1 MTSAPETESPE
12 SSEPSAS
19 PAAPVADPPPARK
32 PLTLFAALTGLL
44 AMVCALALP
53 FAPVSVNEP
62 RVIWPKDPAR
72 PESTLL
78 NLTAYRPLALDVTVT
93 CAVARQAQA
102 TGPTGPAGAVV
113 LATVEPNWPLSTDEG
128 MVVTAQNDRLQV
140 RTMGRVLVDDP
151 LAGACT
157 YTISGTGSGRPE
169 YQGETPD
176 PLDPTVPDLT
186 RLAGPDDA
194 VLIVSRDGTELARAT
209 APLLPS
215 VDMLTTSVTAVPP
228 GALRVTLDVDDEF
241 TSSPTPV
248 KRVLIGLLLVMLLAT
263 AVLLVRADLDDD
275 DRPDRRRWGRPRVV
289 DAVVLLVIGF
299 WTLVAP
305 ATDDDGYYAAMARN
319 SRISGAVGNYY
330 QLYDQNFT
338 PFTWFYYVL
347 GWWQGVVGNAPV
359 LQRLLAVAFGLITW
373 VVLRRFVADA
383 MVETAPDR
391 PWMHSACYAML
402 AAVFLAWWLPQDMGV
417 RPEGVVCVCA
427 AAAMHAV
434 LVASRRKRLA
444 VAWLAFALAGLGFA
458 AHPTGF
464 TLLAPLLAGLPLLW
478 RLVAVPGAA
487 MATTLRAL
495 AVVSGGM
502 VAPLLAFAD
511 GGLRDFLRGQQIFL
525 SIQAQESWATEIQR
539 YSFLL
544 SQIPM
549 GNYAKRAAVLLCL
562 VSLAWFAVLAGAA
575 RMRRVQLPVTLW
587 LSGST
592 TALAFAA
599 LWLTPSKWTHH
610 FGALAGVGSA
620 FLALFVVLAVPTVRS
635 VLGMWQPPFGLVA
648 GVVGSYVLAIALSW
662 HGPNQW
668 PYAWL
673 DGVRRPTF
681 TPAIKHV
688 LLDSPLLWLLVLVV
702 VVGVLVASSR
712 VLGSRDPRLNV
723 LRAVPILVAISLVGT
738 TVYTV
743 YTFGLAAAQGVPR
756 SSLWAQSLA
765 DPTASRCAAA
775 AGTEV
780 LDPFTAVP
788 LEEAPGL
795 PAPPPATGFVAG
807 GGYYAGNRPQGVA
820 AGRVWGSLVARD
832 GAAAERTEGQV
843 TTAWYALPDR
853 TAGTVTVIA
862 AGSLADGV
870 TLTAEYGRRSGDTV
884 EPAGTEELTDA
895 AHDASWRTRTLTPS
909 AGADVVRLVGIDASG
924 AIHGWLAF
932 SAPVVARPV
941 TLAAFLPRAA
951 PVALG
956 WPLAFGWP
964 CQRQPGIV
972 NGITEPAAFGVL
984 WGAKGALSGF
994 SDGAWQPSRGGAF
1007 AQVSRSQSVLE
1018 LATVQPVDPNVQ
1030 VAVFASPLGRDRY
1043 TLMERRRTE
1052 AGASTTTGSRTG
1064 G

>member
-1 MTSAPETESPE
+1 M
-12 SSEPSAS
+12 
-19 PAAPVADPPPARK
+19 
-32 PLTLFAALTGLL
+32 
-44 AMVCALALP
+44 
-53 FAPVSVNEP
+53 
-62 RVIWPKDPAR
+62 
-72 PESTLL
+72 
-78 NLTAYRPLALDVTVT
+78 
-93 CAVARQAQA
+93 
-102 TGPTGPAGAVV
+102 
-113 LATVEPNWPLSTDEG
+113 
-128 MVVTAQNDRLQV
+128 
-140 RTMGRVLVDDP
+140 
-151 LAGACT
+151 
-157 YTISGTGSGRPE
+157 
-169 YQGETPD
+169 
-176 PLDPTVPDLT
+176 PDLT

-194 VLIVSRDGTELARAT
+194 VLTVSRDGTELARAT

-241 TSSPTPV
+241 TSSPTPL

-289 DAVVLLVIGF
+289 DAVVPLVIGF

-373 VVLRRFVADA
+373 VLLRRFAADA

-391 PWMHSACYAML
+391 PWVRSACHAML

-427 AAAMHAV
+427 AAAMYAV
-434 LVASRRKRLA
+434 LVASRRERLA

-495 AVVSGGM
+495 AVASGGM

-620 FLALFVVLAVPTVRS
+620 FLALFLVLAVPTMRS
-635 VLGMWQPPFGLVA
+635 VLGMWRPPFGLVA

-681 TPAIKHV
+681 TPAIKHL

-712 VLGSRDPRLNV
+712 VVGTRDPRLNV

-820 AGRVWGSLVARD
+820 AGRVWGSLVARRRGVGRAHRGSGHHLLVHAPGPDGGDGHRDRRRQPGRRRHADGRVRAPVGGHGRAGRHRGAHRRRARRVVADPHPHPVGGRGRRAAGGGGRLGRDPRLAGVLRAGRRPARDARRLPAARRTRRAGLAAGVRLAVSTPARDRQRDHRAGRVRGAVGREGRAVGLLGRRVAALPRRRVRPGLPLAVGAGAGHGATGRPERAGGRVRQPPGPGPLHADGTAADRGGCVDGDGPADRRLSRSGTAYGRSVISPPRPVSFRPDPGSRGTVGRARLVLAVGLLSALAALAFPFAPVRQPEVTYTWTPVDGTAVALPLMPYQPVELTATIGCAAARSGRPPALD
-832 GAAAERTEGQV
+832 GAAA
-843 TTAWYALPDR
+843 
-853 TAGTVTVIA
+853 
-862 AGSLADGV
+862 
-870 TLTAEYGRRSGDTV
+870 
-884 EPAGTEELTDA
+884 
-895 AHDASWRTRTLTPS
+895 
-909 AGADVVRLVGIDASG
+909 
-924 AIHGWLAF
+924 
-932 SAPVVARPV
+932 ARPV
-941 TLAAFLPRAA
+941 GTAAR
-951 PVALG
+951 
-956 WPLAFGWP
+956 
-964 CQRQPGIV
+964 R
-972 NGITEPAAFGVL
+972 PAAGRHV
-984 WGAKGALSGF
+984 
-994 SDGAWQPSRGGAF
+994 RGGAGHERGRRPGDR
-1007 AQVSRSQSVLE
+1007 AAATRRAARSRSGPTPRPPS
-1018 LATVQPVDPNVQ
+1018 
-1030 VAVFASPLGRDRY
+1030 SPWTARPC
-1043 TLMERRRTE
+1043 
-1052 AGASTTTGSRTG
+1052 
-1064 G
+1064 

>member
-1 MTSAPETESPE
+1 MPPV
-12 SSEPSAS
+12 AS
-19 PAAPVADPPPARK
+19 PPSARK

-140 RTMGRVLVDDP
+140 RAMGRVLVDDP

-169 YQGETPD
+169 YQGENPD

-194 VLIVSRDGTELARAT
+194 VLTVSRDGTELARAT

-215 VDMLTTSVTAVPP
+215 VDMLTTSVTSVPP

-241 TSSPTPV
+241 TSSPTPL

-289 DAVVLLVIGF
+289 DAVVPLVIGF

-373 VVLRRFVADA
+373 ALLRRFAADA

-391 PWMHSACYAML
+391 PWVRSACHAML

-427 AAAMHAV
+427 AAAMYAV
-434 LVASRRKRLA
+434 LVASRRERLA

-495 AVVSGGM
+495 AVASGGM

-620 FLALFVVLAVPTVRS
+620 FLALFLVLAVPTMRS
-635 VLGMWQPPFGLVA
+635 VLGMWRPPFGLVA

-712 VLGSRDPRLNV
+712 VVGTRDPRLNV

-832 GAAAERTEGQV
+832 GASAERTEGQV
-843 TTAWYALPDR
+843 TTSWYTLPDR

-884 EPAGTEELTDA
+884 EAAGTEELTDA

-909 AGADVVRLVGIDASG
+909 SGADVVRLVGVDASG

-941 TLAAFLPRAA
+941 TLADFLPRAA

-994 SDGAWQPSRGGAF
+994 SDGAFQPSRGGAF

-1030 VAVFASPLGRDRY
+1030 VVVFGSPLGRDRY

-1052 AGASTTTGSRTG
+1052 AGASTATGPRTG

>member
-1 MTSAPETESPE
+1 M
-12 SSEPSAS
+12 
-19 PAAPVADPPPARK
+19 
-32 PLTLFAALTGLL
+32 LFAGLTGLL

-113 LATVEPNWPLSTDEG
+113 LATVEPNWPLSPDEG

-140 RTMGRVLVDDP
+140 RAMGRVLVDDP

-194 VLIVSRDGTELARAT
+194 VLTVSRDGTELARAT

-215 VDMLTTSVTAVPP
+215 VDMLSTSVTAVPP

-241 TSSPTPV
+241 TSSPTPL

-275 DRPDRRRWGRPRVV
+275 GRPDRRGWGRPRVV
-289 DAVVLLVIGF
+289 DAVVPLVIGF

-373 VVLRRFVADA
+373 ALLRRFAADA
-383 MVETAPDR
+383 MAEAAPDR
-391 PWMHSACYAML
+391 PRMRSACHVML

-427 AAAMHAV
+427 AASMYAV
-434 LVASRRKRLA
+434 LVASRRERLA

-487 MATTLRAL
+487 MATALRAL
-495 AVVSGGM
+495 AVASGGM

-575 RMRRVQLPVTLW
+575 RMRRVQLPVALW

-620 FLALFVVLAVPTVRS
+620 FLALFLVLAVPTVRS
-635 VLGMWQPPFGLVA
+635 VLGMWRPPFGLVA

-712 VLGSRDPRLNV
+712 VVGSRDPRLNV

-832 GAAAERTEGQV
+832 GASAERTEGQV
-843 TTAWYALPDR
+843 TTSWYTLPDR

-862 AGSLADGV
+862 AGSLADGI

-895 AHDASWRTRTLTPS
+895 AHDPSWRTPTLTPS
-909 AGADVVRLVGIDASG
+909 AGADVVRLVGVDASG

-994 SDGAWQPSRGGAF
+994 SDGAFQPSRGGAF

-1030 VAVFASPLGRDRY
+1030 VDVFGSPLGRDRY

-1052 AGASTTTGSRTG
+1052 AGASTATGPRTG

>member
-1 MTSAPETESPE
+1 MTSAPETERPD

-32 PLTLFAALTGLL
+32 PLMLFAGLTGLL

-113 LATVEPNWPLSTDEG
+113 LATVEPNWPLSPDEG

-140 RTMGRVLVDDP
+140 RAMGRVLVDDP

-194 VLIVSRDGTELARAT
+194 VLTVSRDGTELARAT

-215 VDMLTTSVTAVPP
+215 VDMLSTSVTAVPP

-241 TSSPTPV
+241 TSSPTPL

-275 DRPDRRRWGRPRVV
+275 GRPDRRWWGRPRVV
-289 DAVVLLVIGF
+289 DAVVPLVIGF
-299 WTLVAP
+299 WTLVSP

-373 VVLRRFVADA
+373 ALLRRFAADA
-383 MVETAPDR
+383 MAEAAPDR
-391 PWMHSACYAML
+391 PRVRSACHVML

-427 AAAMHAV
+427 AASMYAV
-434 LVASRRKRLA
+434 LVASRRERLA

-487 MATTLRAL
+487 MATALRAL
-495 AVVSGGM
+495 AVASGGM

-592 TALAFAA
+592 TALTFAA

-610 FGALAGVGSA
+610 FGALAGVGTA
-620 FLALFVVLAVPTVRS
+620 FLALFLALAVPTVRS
-635 VLGMWQPPFGLVA
+635 VLGMWRLPYGLVA
-648 GVVGSYVLAIALSW
+648 AAAGSYVLAIALSW

-673 DGVRRPTF
+673 DGVRRPMF
-681 TPAIKHV
+681 TPAIKRLV
-688 LLDSPLLWLLVLVV
+688 LDSPL
-702 VVGVLVASSR
+702 
-712 VLGSRDPRLNV
+712 
-723 LRAVPILVAISLVGT
+723 
-738 TVYTV
+738 
-743 YTFGLAAAQGVPR
+743 
-756 SSLWAQSLA
+756 
-765 DPTASRCAAA
+765 
-775 AGTEV
+775 
-780 LDPFTAVP
+780 
-788 LEEAPGL
+788 
-795 PAPPPATGFVAG
+795 
-807 GGYYAGNRPQGVA
+807 
-820 AGRVWGSLVARD
+820 
-832 GAAAERTEGQV
+832 
-843 TTAWYALPDR
+843 
-853 TAGTVTVIA
+853 
-862 AGSLADGV
+862 
-870 TLTAEYGRRSGDTV
+870 
-884 EPAGTEELTDA
+884 
-895 AHDASWRTRTLTPS
+895 
-909 AGADVVRLVGIDASG
+909 
-924 AIHGWLAF
+924 
-932 SAPVVARPV
+932 
-941 TLAAFLPRAA
+941 
-951 PVALG
+951 
-956 WPLAFGWP
+956 
-964 CQRQPGIV
+964 
-972 NGITEPAAFGVL
+972 
-984 WGAKGALSGF
+984 
-994 SDGAWQPSRGGAF
+994 
-1007 AQVSRSQSVLE
+1007 
-1018 LATVQPVDPNVQ
+1018 
-1030 VAVFASPLGRDRY
+1030 
-1043 TLMERRRTE
+1043 
-1052 AGASTTTGSRTG
+1052 
-1064 G
+1064 

>member
-1 MTSAPETESPE
+1 MP
-12 SSEPSAS
+12 
-19 PAAPVADPPPARK
+19 PVADPPPARK

-113 LATVEPNWPLSTDEG
+113 LATVEPNWPLSADEG

-140 RTMGRVLVDDP
+140 RAMGRVLVDDP

-194 VLIVSRDGTELARAT
+194 VLTVSRDGTELARAT

-241 TSSPTPV
+241 TSSPTPL

-275 DRPDRRRWGRPRVV
+275 DRPDRRWWGRPRVV
-289 DAVVLLVIGF
+289 DAVVPLVIGF

-373 VVLRRFVADA
+373 VLLRRFAADA

-391 PWMHSACYAML
+391 PWVRSACHAML

-434 LVASRRKRLA
+434 LVAWRRERLA

-495 AVVSGGM
+495 AVASGGM

-620 FLALFVVLAVPTVRS
+620 FLALFLVLAVPTVRS
-635 VLGMWQPPFGLVA
+635 VLGMWRPPFGLVA

-712 VLGSRDPRLNV
+712 VVGSRDPRLNV

-738 TVYTV
+738 T
-743 YTFGLAAAQGVPR
+743 GLHRLHVRARRRAGRPAFLAVGPEPGRPHREPVRRGGRDGGARPVHGRAARGGPR
-756 SSLWAQSLA
+756 AA
-765 DPTASRCAAA
+765 RAA
-775 AGTEV
+775 AGDRLRGGRRV
-780 LDPFTAVP
+780 LRRQP
-788 LEEAPGL
+788 APGRRRRPRVGQPRGPGRGVGRAHRGAGHHL
-795 PAPPPATGFVAG
+795 LVHAPGPDGGDGHRDRRGQPGRRRHADGRVRAPVGGHGRAGRHRGAHRRRARPVVADPHPHPVGGRGRRAAG
-807 GGYYAGNRPQGVA
+807 GGGRLGRDPRLAGVLRAGRRPAGDA
-820 AGRVWGSLVARD
+820 RRPSCRAPRPSRWAGRWRSAGRVNASPGSSTGSPSRPRSGCCGARRARCRASRTARCSPP
-832 GAAAERTEGQV
+832 AAARSPRSPARSRCWSWPRCSRSTRTCRWRCS
-843 TTAWYALPDR
+843 AAPW
-853 TAGTVTVIA
+853 AGTA
-862 AGSLADGV
+862 
-870 TLTAEYGRRSGDTV
+870 
-884 EPAGTEELTDA
+884 
-895 AHDASWRTRTLTPS
+895 TR
-909 AGADVVRLVGIDASG
+909 
-924 AIHGWLAF
+924 
-932 SAPVVARPV
+932 
-941 TLAAFLPRAA
+941 
-951 PVALG
+951 
-956 WPLAFGWP
+956 
-964 CQRQPGIV
+964 
-972 NGITEPAAFGVL
+972 
-984 WGAKGALSGF
+984 
-994 SDGAWQPSRGGAF
+994 
-1007 AQVSRSQSVLE
+1007 
-1018 LATVQPVDPNVQ
+1018 
-1030 VAVFASPLGRDRY
+1030 
-1043 TLMERRRTE
+1043 
-1052 AGASTTTGSRTG
+1052 
-1064 G
+1064 

>member
-1 MTSAPETESPE
+1 M
-12 SSEPSAS
+12 
-19 PAAPVADPPPARK
+19 
-32 PLTLFAALTGLL
+32 LFAGLTGLL

-113 LATVEPNWPLSTDEG
+113 LATVEPNWPLSPDEG

-140 RTMGRVLVDDP
+140 RAMGRVLVDDP

-194 VLIVSRDGTELARAT
+194 VLTVSRDGTELARAT

-215 VDMLTTSVTAVPP
+215 VDMLATSVTAVPP

-241 TSSPTPV
+241 TSSPTPL

-275 DRPDRRRWGRPRVV
+275 GRPDRRWWDRPRVV
-289 DAVVLLVIGF
+289 DAVVPLVIGF

-373 VVLRRFVADA
+373 VLLRRFVADA
-383 MVETAPDR
+383 MAEAAPDR
-391 PWMHSACYAML
+391 PRVRSACHAML

-427 AAAMHAV
+427 AASMHAV
-434 LVASRRKRLA
+434 LVASRRERLA

-487 MATTLRAL
+487 MATALRAL
-495 AVVSGGM
+495 AVASGGM

-575 RMRRVQLPVTLW
+575 RMRRVQLPVALW

-620 FLALFVVLAVPTVRS
+620 FLALFLVLAVPTVCG
-635 VLGMWQPPFGLVA
+635 VLGMWRPPFGLVA

-712 VLGSRDPRLNV
+712 VVGSRDPRLNV
-723 LRAVPILVAISLVGT
+723 LHAVPILVAISLVGT

-743 YTFGLAAAQGVPR
+743 FTFGLAAAQGVPR

-765 DPTASRCAAA
+765 DPTASQCAAA

-795 PAPPPATGFVAG
+795 PAPPPAAGFVAG

-820 AGRVWGSLVARD
+820 AARVWGSYVAVD
-832 GAAAERTEGQV
+832 GASADRTEGQV
-843 TTAWYALPDR
+843 TTSWYTLPDR
-853 TAGTVTVIA
+853 EAGTVTAIA

-870 TLTAEYGRRSGDTV
+870 TLTAEYGRRSGDAV
-884 EPAGTEELTDA
+884 EPAGTEVLTDA
-895 AHDASWRTRTLTPS
+895 AHDPSWRTLTLAPP
-909 AGADVVRLVGIDASG
+909 AGADLVRLVGVDASG
-924 AIHGWLAF
+924 AIQGWLAF

-941 TLAAFLPRAA
+941 TLATFLPRAA
-951 PVALG
+951 PVALA

-994 SDGAWQPSRGGAF
+994 SDGAFQPSRGGAF

-1018 LATVQPVDPNVQ
+1018 LATVPPVDPNVQ
-1030 VAVFASPLGRDRY
+1030 VEVFGSPLGRDRY
-1043 TLMERRRTE
+1043 TLLERRRTE
-1052 AGASTTTGSRTG
+1052 AGASTATGPRTG

>member
-1 MTSAPETESPE
+1 
-12 SSEPSAS
+12 
-19 PAAPVADPPPARK
+19 
-32 PLTLFAALTGLL
+32 
-44 AMVCALALP
+44 
-53 FAPVSVNEP
+53 
-62 RVIWPKDPAR
+62 
-72 PESTLL
+72 
-78 NLTAYRPLALDVTVT
+78 
-93 CAVARQAQA
+93 
-102 TGPTGPAGAVV
+102 
-113 LATVEPNWPLSTDEG
+113 
-128 MVVTAQNDRLQV
+128 
-140 RTMGRVLVDDP
+140 
-151 LAGACT
+151 
-157 YTISGTGSGRPE
+157 
-169 YQGETPD
+169 
-176 PLDPTVPDLT
+176 
-186 RLAGPDDA
+186 
-194 VLIVSRDGTELARAT
+194 
-209 APLLPS
+209 
-215 VDMLTTSVTAVPP
+215 
-228 GALRVTLDVDDEF
+228 
-241 TSSPTPV
+241 
-248 KRVLIGLLLVMLLAT
+248 
-263 AVLLVRADLDDD
+263 
-275 DRPDRRRWGRPRVV
+275 
-289 DAVVLLVIGF
+289 
-299 WTLVAP
+299 
-305 ATDDDGYYAAMARN
+305 
-319 SRISGAVGNYY
+319 
-330 QLYDQNFT
+330 
-338 PFTWFYYVL
+338 
-347 GWWQGVVGNAPV
+347 
-359 LQRLLAVAFGLITW
+359 
-373 VVLRRFVADA
+373 
-383 MVETAPDR
+383 
-391 PWMHSACYAML
+391 
-402 AAVFLAWWLPQDMGV
+402 
-417 RPEGVVCVCA
+417 
-427 AAAMHAV
+427 
-434 LVASRRKRLA
+434 
-444 VAWLAFALAGLGFA
+444 
-458 AHPTGF
+458 
-464 TLLAPLLAGLPLLW
+464 
-478 RLVAVPGAA
+478 
-487 MATTLRAL
+487 
-495 AVVSGGM
+495 M
-502 VAPLLAFAD
+502 VAPLVAFAD

-562 VSLAWFAVLAGAA
+562 VSLAWFAVLAAAA

-620 FLALFVVLAVPTVRS
+620 FLALFLVLAVPTVRS
-635 VLGMWQPPFGLVA
+635 ALGMWRPPFGLVA
-648 GVVGSYVLAIALSW
+648 AVVGSYVLAIALSW

-681 TPAIKHV
+681 TPAIKRV
-688 LLDSPLLWLLVLVV
+688 LLDSPLLWLLLLVV

-712 VLGSRDPRLNV
+712 VVGSRDPRLNV

-738 TVYTV
+738 TVYTL

-795 PAPPPATGFVAG
+795 PAPAPATGFVAG

-820 AGRVWGSLVARD
+820 AGRVWGSYVAVD
-832 GAAAERTEGQV
+832 GGSAERTEGQV
-843 TTAWYALPDR
+843 TTFWYTLPDR
-853 TAGTVTVIA
+853 AAGTVTVIA

-884 EPAGTEELTDA
+884 EPVGTEVLTDA
-895 AHDASWRTRTLTPS
+895 AHDPSWRTVTLAPP
-909 AGADVVRLVGIDASG
+909 AGADLVRLVGVDASG
-924 AIHGWLAF
+924 AIQGWLAF

-941 TLAAFLPRAA
+941 TLATLLPRAA
-951 PVALG
+951 PVALA

-1030 VAVFASPLGRDRY
+1030 VEVFGSPLGRDRY
-1043 TLMERRRTE
+1043 TLMERWRTE
-1052 AGASTTTGSRTG
+1052 AGASMATGPRSG

>member
-1 MTSAPETESPE
+1 
-12 SSEPSAS
+12 
-19 PAAPVADPPPARK
+19 
-32 PLTLFAALTGLL
+32 
-44 AMVCALALP
+44 MVCALALP

-140 RTMGRVLVDDP
+140 RAMGRVLVDDP

-194 VLIVSRDGTELARAT
+194 VLTVSRDGTELARAT

-215 VDMLTTSVTAVPP
+215 VDMLTTSVTSVPP

-241 TSSPTPV
+241 TSSPTPL

-289 DAVVLLVIGF
+289 DAVVPVVIGF

-373 VVLRRFVADA
+373 ALLRRFAADV

-391 PWMHSACYAML
+391 PWVRSACHAML

-427 AAAMHAV
+427 VAAMHAV
-434 LVASRRKRLA
+434 LVASRRERLA

-495 AVVSGGM
+495 AVASGGM

-587 LSGST
+587 LSGWT

-620 FLALFVVLAVPTVRS
+620 FLALFLVLAVPTVRS
-635 VLGMWQPPFGLVA
+635 VLGMWRPPFGLVV

-702 VVGVLVASSR
+702 VVGVLVVSSR
-712 VLGSRDPRLNV
+712 VVGSRDPRLNV

-743 YTFGLAAAQGVPR
+743 YTFGLAAVQGVPR

-807 GGYYAGNRPQGVA
+807 GGYYSGNRPQGVA

-832 GAAAERTEGQV
+832 GASAERTEGQV
-843 TTAWYALPDR
+843 TTSWYTLPDR

-895 AHDASWRTRTLTPS
+895 AHDPSWRTRTLSPS
-909 AGADVVRLVGIDASG
+909 AGADVVRLVGGDASG

-941 TLAAFLPRAA
+941 TLADFLPRAA

-1030 VAVFASPLGRDRY
+1030 VAVFGSPLGRDRY

-1052 AGASTTTGSRTG
+1052 AGASTATGPRTG